1 MTAITSN
8 KNDVAAAILS
18 EATGWDKSI
27 ITALYALKY
36 TNQVDRL
43 YSMQAVITLLNK
55 TGLNLD
61 AFQGL
66 LSLAG
71 KGVADW
77 DKFVAEENKLLTAI
91 QARYNIGSD

>member
-1 MTAITSN
+1 
-8 KNDVAAAILS
+8 
-18 EATGWDKSI
+18 
-27 ITALYALKY
+27 
-36 TNQVDRL
+36 
-43 YSMQAVITLLNK
+43 MQAVITLLNK

-61 AFQGL
+61 AFQL